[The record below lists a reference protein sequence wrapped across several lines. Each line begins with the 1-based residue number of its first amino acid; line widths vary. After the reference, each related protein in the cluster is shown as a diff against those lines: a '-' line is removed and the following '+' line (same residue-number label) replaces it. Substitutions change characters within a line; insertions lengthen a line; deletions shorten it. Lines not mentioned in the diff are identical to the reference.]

1 MKKKDQSLQPVN
13 PEVDAKLTEWEK
25 EPSVSDLKSDY
36 DSSRSAHD
44 AQMGKIQEWLNNL
57 NIEGAAKPPKKAG
70 RSSVQPRLIRKQAE
84 WRYSALTEPFL
95 STQELFEVDPVSWE
109 DKASAIQNKLLLNY
123 QFNIEINKVK
133 FIDDYV
139 RAAVDEGTVIVRV
152 GWCNQE
158 KTEKETVPVYAYYPA
173 ISPEQVAALGEAAQL
188 REQNPNAYNNLPDDI
203 RESVEYSLANGG
215 PFVASV
221 TDSEEV
227 EVTKTVKN
235 QPTVEVV
242 NPQNVVIDPTCMGD
256 INNAQFVVYSFETSK
271 SELEKDGRYTNLEKI
286 VVDQASP
293 LNTPDHASEDTSAF
307 NFKDDAR
314 KKFIA
319 YEYWGFWDINDDGIT
334 VPIVATYVGNTMI
347 RMERNPFPD
356 QQIPFVVVPYLPIR
370 RSIYGEP
377 DGALLED
384 NQKIIGATTR
394 AMIDILARSANGQTG
409 VRKDMLDVTNRR
421 KFDKGEDYEFNV
433 GADPR
438 QGIYMHTHPE
448 IPQSAPLMIQYQ
460 NNEAE
465 SLTGVKAFSS
475 GISGQALGDVAAGIR
490 GALDAASKR
499 ELGILRRLA
508 EGIIAIGRKFVTM
521 NAEFLSEEEV
531 VRVTNEEF
539 VRVRRDELSGNFDLK
554 LSISTAEADNQK
566 AQELAFMLQTMGN
579 NMDFSMVQMI
589 LSDIARLRNMPDL
602 AKRIEE
608 YQPQPDPVAQEKAQL
623 EVELIRAKIAAENA
637 RAASYGADAQK
648 KVSDARNKDSDTDL
662 KNLDYVEQESG
673 VKQARDVEKIQSQA
687 QAQSETKIIDHILK
701 SGMPLSSL

>member
-1 MKKKDQSLQPVN
+1 MKKKDQNLQPVN
-13 PEVDAKLTEWEK
+13 PEVDAKLTDWEK

-57 NIEGAAKPPKKAG
+57 NIEGSAKPPKKAG

-152 GWCNQE
+152 GWRNQE
-158 KTEKETVPVYAYYPA
+158 KTEKKTVPVYAYYPA
-173 ISPEQVAALGEAAQL
+173 SSPEQIAALAEAAQL
-188 REQNPNAYNNLPDDI
+188 KAQNPNAYNTLPDDI
-203 RESVEYSLANGG
+203 QESVEYSLNKGA
-215 PFVASV
+215 PYVATV
-221 TDSEEV
+221 EGAEEV
-227 EVTKTVKN
+227 EVTSVVKN

-271 SELEKDGRYTNLEKI
+271 SELEKDGRYTNLDKI
-286 VVDQASP
+286 TVDQASP

-319 YEYWGFWDINDDGIT
+319 YEYWGFWDIDGNGVT
-334 VPIVATYVGNTMI
+334 TPIVATYVGNTMI
-347 RMERNPFPD
+347 RLERNPFPD

-531 VRVTNEEF
+531 VRVTNEQF
-539 VRVRRDELSGNFDLK
+539 VRVRRDELTGNFDLK

-608 YQPQPDPVAQEKAQL
+608 YQPQPDPIAQEKAQL

-687 QAQSETKIIDHILK
+687 RAQSETKIIDHILK